1 MLVSKTLN
9 VTPATINIAYK
20 YIGESKGHKIKT
32 GNAIAASL
40 SSSSLVASNAA
51 GNDSMRVLPLMDGHD
66 THIIG
71 NVNQTHA
78 TATSSSVSNLF
89 GANETQSLSL
99 SDTSTSTGAS
109 DDVIAMKDRSII
121 ENVNIDKCG
130 ASASRVIASN
140 DPFQSFAQCDGVAKS
155 IASSGEDNEVQASQ
169 VSVNHQ
175 NVLAR
180 MGKNLSFHSCEKII
194 INFK

>member
-1 MLVSKTLN
+1 MTCFVNKLLIQQKYPGHSFRRSSATFLAN
-9 VTPATINIAYK
+9 TGATIEDIKRHTGHKSTDIAYK

-40 SSSSLVASNAA
+40 SASSVVA
-51 GNDSMRVLPLMDGHD
+51 GNDSMRVLPSMDGHD

-71 NVNQTHA
+71 N
-78 TATSSSVSNLF
+78 
-89 GANETQSLSL
+89 
-99 SDTSTSTGAS
+99 
-109 DDVIAMKDRSII
+109 
-121 ENVNIDKCG
+121 IDKCG
-130 ASASRVIASN
+130 ASASSAIASN
-140 DPFQSFAQCDGVAKS
+140 GPFQSFEQWDGVTES
-155 IASSGEDNEVQASQ
+155 IASSGDDNEVQASQ

-180 MGKNLSFHSCEKII
+180 MGKNLSFRNCEKII